1 MNYEQL
7 HFGIKGKTTLM
18 KTTDEKFR
26 TVIEMNTFW
35 YSNRKFEHAYEGHIH
50 SLKENL
56 LHLKNR
62 VERERLSVEL
72 IADFLNEK
80 GKNGLTALLALTG
93 FSYEFLKRVFTFIR
107 VKDTPEL
114 NTLVYRN
121 QWLREDKSDSAENI
135 QEWATGYI
143 ERRMGRDTFFRLGV
157 ANVFFKGATTEMLS
171 KALPLFH
178 LKKLSFSKLNFDM
191 EALLDTLVRYKEF
204 GSYNAK
210 SENNPERVV
219 EKLLKKIDVEYER
232 GDLSELV
239 ANAPNEKRTMDFII
253 PDKTNPKVVIESS
266 YLATTASGQ
275 GDKSK
280 TEIQVDE
287 LLKQHYPDAHFW
299 GFVDGV
305 GWYVRKRDLGRMV
318 DAYEDVFTFHDQ
330 ELKRFESQ
338 LLEVLS

>member
-1 MNYEQL
+1 M
-7 HFGIKGKTTLM
+7 M
-18 KTTDEKFR
+18 KTTDEKFT

-35 YSNRKFEHAYEGHIH
+35 YSNRKFEHTYEGYIH
-50 SLKENL
+50 SLKETL
-56 LHLKNR
+56 LHFKSR

-80 GKNGLTALLALTG
+80 GKNGLTVVLALTG
-93 FSYEFLKRVFTFIR
+93 VSYEFLKRVFTFIR
-107 VKDTPEL
+107 VKDAPEL
-114 NTLVYRN
+114 NRLVYRD
-121 QWLREDKSDSAENI
+121 QWLRLREDKNDSTENI
-135 QEWATGYI
+135 KEWRTGYI
-143 ERRMGRDTFFRLGV
+143 ESRMGKDTFFRLGIS
-157 ANVFFKGATTEMLS
+157 NVLLNGATTEILS
-171 KALPLFH
+171 EALPLFH
-178 LKKLSFSKLNFDM
+178 LKKFSRSKMNFDM
-191 EALLDTLVRYKEF
+191 DAIFDTLVRYKEF

-210 SENNPERVV
+210 SETNPEQVV
-219 EKLLKKIDVEYER
+219 ENLLKEIDVPYEK

-253 PDKTNPKVVIESS
+253 PNKIDPKVVIESS

-305 GWYVRKRDLGRMV
+305 GWYVRKTDLARMV
-318 DAYEDVFTFHDQ
+318 DAYEDVFTFHER
-330 ELKRFESQ
+330 ELERFEAQ
-338 LLEVLS
+338 LLEVL

>member
-1 MNYEQL
+1 
-7 HFGIKGKTTLM
+7 M
-18 KTTDEKFR
+18 KTTAEKLR

-35 YSNRKFEHAYEGHIH
+35 YSNRNFEHAYEGHIH

-62 VERERLSVEL
+62 VEREKLSVEL
-72 IADFLNEK
+72 IEDFLNEK

-107 VKDTPEL
+107 VKDAPEL

-121 QWLREDKSDSAENI
+121 QWLPLREDKSDSAENVK
-135 QEWATGYI
+135 EWATGYI
-143 ERRMGRDTFFRLGV
+143 ERRMVKDAFFRLGV
-157 ANVFFKGATTEMLS
+157 ANVFFTGATTELLS
-171 KALPLFH
+171 EALPLFH
-178 LKKLSFSKLNFDM
+178 LKKLSLSKMNFEM
-191 EALLDTLVRYKEF
+191 EALLDTLVRYKVF

-210 SENNPERVV
+210 SETNPERVV
-219 EKLLKKIDVEYER
+219 ERLLREIDVGYAK

-239 ANAPNEKRTMDFII
+239 DNAPNEKRTMDFII

-287 LLKQHYPDAHFW
+287 LLKQHYPNARFW
-299 GFVDGV
+299 GFVDGI

-318 DAYEDVFTFHDQ
+318 DAYEDVFTFHEE
-330 ELKRFESQ
+330 ELERFKSQ
-338 LLEVLS
+338 LLEVL